1 MRFLIPALAVLLLT
15 QCSTDLTPTE
25 QVVESLNPARD
36 YQPVSGEPSVDDI
49 ARFLA
54 GRPVRNGA
62 ALSAYQR
69 TNGNYHTHALD
80 FDYLWRKMAS
90 KRTLRQEQYFYE
102 TTQPVI
108 GNSSTVVYPFGGPD
122 VLYATSMFPK
132 ASTYVLIGLEKVGS
146 IPDLSG
152 DSAGLLRRLSIVM
165 DEPLRHGYY
174 ITKEMRQAPDVTPI
188 MLTSL
193 GLMRARVDS
202 VQSISAA
209 GRSGVEI
216 RFRDSRGRNKKV
228 IYVSADLSN
237 RGFDGGFQAWLGQFS
252 SGHGYF
258 KAASY
263 LQHDPNFSKIRD
275 WTLANCKGVVQDDSG
290 IPYRHYLANG
300 WDVTLLGTYQR
311 PIPLFAQW
319 KQDDLAAAYR
329 AIGGRG
335 PEIPF
340 GSGYHLKMAE
350 ANLQLCRR
358 K

>member
-1 MRFLIPALAVLLLT
+1 MKYIALSFAALLLT
-15 QCSTDLTPTE
+15 QCSTELTPTE
-25 QVVESLNPARD
+25 QVRAPLNPAND
-36 YQPVSGEPSVDDI
+36 YQPATGEPTVDDI

-54 GRPVRNGA
+54 GRPVKNGA
-62 ALSAYQR
+62 ALSTYQR

-80 FDYLWRKMAS
+80 FDYLWRKMGG

-102 TTQPVI
+102 TVQPLI
-108 GNSSTVVYPFGGPD
+108 GSASTVVYPFGGPD
-122 VLYATSMFPK
+122 VLYGTSMFPK
-132 ASTYVLIGLEKVGS
+132 ASTYVLIGLEPVGS

-152 DSAGLLRRLSIVM
+152 DPSGLLRRLAFVM
-165 DEPLRHGYY
+165 EEPLRHGYY
-174 ITKEMRQAPDVTPI
+174 ITKEMRQAPAVTPI
-188 MLTSL
+188 LLTSL
-193 GLMRARVDS
+193 GLMNARVDS

-209 GRSGVEI
+209 GRPGVEV
-216 RFRDSRGRNKKV
+216 RYRNSRGKSKRL

-237 RGFDGGFQAWLGQFS
+237 RGFDGGFQSWLGQFS
-252 SGHGYF
+252 GGHGYF

-263 LQHDPNFSKIRD
+263 LQHDPNFSSIRD

-290 IPYRHYLANG
+290 IPYRHYLAKG
-300 WDVTLLGTYQR
+300 WDVTLLGTYRR
-311 PIPLFAQW
+311 PIPLFARW
-319 KQDDLAAAYR
+319 KQDDLAAAYA

-350 ANLQLCRR
+350 ANLQVCKR